1 MKIIKKKTRR
11 SDTKVMTKDARTLK
25 FLRESRNLS
34 MRQAGRLIGKSDA
47 IINHA
52 ENGRLDLTPQLIL
65 KLLGAYGYTYEE
77 FQKMQS
83 DEFSVSEHTLSE
95 CIRILQRL
103 SPAKLRTIKNILE
116 SF

>member
-1 MKIIKKKTRR
+1 MKITKKKKRR
-11 SDTKVMTKDARTLK
+11 SDTKIVTKEGRLLK

-52 ENGRLDLTPQLIL
+52 ENGRLDLTPQLIF
-65 KLLGAYGYTYEE
+65 KLLEVYGYTSDQYH
-77 FQKMQS
+77 KMLNS
-83 DEFSVSEHTLSE
+83 EYSVPEHTLSE
-95 CIRILQRL
+95 CIEILKRL
-103 SPAKLRTIKNILE
+103 EPTKLKTIKNILE